1 MSDQLVWDS
10 KPHDMPRTV
19 TSLTRNAHSLA
30 MSESGELSSNAFIN
44 NLLQQWITIIGMS
57 NKESQLVSYSSKSG
71 RITGWLENK
80 KKTKISIQEFQILI
94 HWWAR
99 GCPICP
105 KIFQSF
111 SLHLAGQRLPYF
123 WNLRQKDRQLLA
135 QIRILELR
143 LFSRP
148 SYNSVWFQTVGY

>member
-44 NLLQQWITIIGMS
+44 NLLQQWVTIIGMS

-71 RITGWLENK
+71 RITGRLENK
-80 KKTKISIQEFQILI
+80 KISIQEFQILI
-94 HWWAR
+94 HRWAR
-99 GCPICP
+99 GCPSCP

-111 SLHLAGQRLPYF
+111 SLHLAGQRLSYF
-123 WNLRQKDRQLLA
+123 WNLRQNDRQLLA

>member
-44 NLLQQWITIIGMS
+44 NLLQQWVTIIGMS

-80 KKTKISIQEFQILI
+80 KKNKNLNTRISNSYTLV
-94 HWWAR
+94 
-99 GCPICP
+99 
-105 KIFQSF
+105 
-111 SLHLAGQRLPYF
+111 GQRLS
-123 WNLRQKDRQLLA
+123 NLPKNFPIFFFTLGWPKVALF
-135 QIRILELR
+135 LE
-143 LFSRP
+143 SATKRP
-148 SYNSVWFQTVGY
+148 TTFGPNKNS